1 MDESFEK
8 INREVQYGFNPY
20 PASKDI
26 NYPIIDPWENIDPW
40 TAVKVEK
47 VLRSIIFYKGNVK
60 EYAKT
65 LLLAC
70 HRAAE
75 KSSEEMYKDHSE

>member
-8 INREVQYGFNPY
+8 ISREVEYDFNAH
-20 PASKDI
+20 PASK
-26 NYPIIDPWENIDPW
+26 NVNDPWENIDPW
-40 TAVKVEK
+40 TCVKVEK
-47 VLRSIIFYKGNVK
+47 VLRSIIRYKGNVK
-60 EYAKT
+60 EYAKV